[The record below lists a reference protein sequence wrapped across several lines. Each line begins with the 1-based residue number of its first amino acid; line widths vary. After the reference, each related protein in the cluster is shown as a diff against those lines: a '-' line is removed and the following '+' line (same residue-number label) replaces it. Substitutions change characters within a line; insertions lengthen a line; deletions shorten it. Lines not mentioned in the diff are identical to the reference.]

1 MMRSHVRCFYLL
13 WLMVFMFSRIFCEE
27 IVLRALVLL
36 PHRTGDFKLP
46 FGAEMSG
53 AAGKFMFS
61 LYLL

>member
-1 MMRSHVRCFYLL
+1 
-13 WLMVFMFSRIFCEE
+13 MVFMFSRIFCEE

-36 PHRTGDFKLP
+36 PHRSGDFKLP